1 MMTTEQSSELNANIK
16 QAAVEYREARDRKR
30 VISLDE
36 RGRSMS
42 AMPKPPPFKPE
53 GPQPLL
59 REIPAGEAYPV
70 HALGPLTDAV
80 EAVQDITQAPTGIA
94 AQSALA
100 VASLAVQGFADV
112 ETLGGDAPLSLFCL
126 TIAESGE
133 RKSSCDRLLM
143 RGIRDHER
151 EQATGYRDEFAEYET
166 AREIW
171 LGKRKR
177 MLAEAAGADKAKAIG
192 AEADLR
198 ALGHEPRPPLLPNMT
213 AQEPTLEG
221 LMKLFQIGRPALGLF
236 SDEAGGFIGGHAM
249 NSDNKLKT
257 ISGLSQLWNGDTVNR
272 IRSGDGAT
280 DYPGRRLAMHLMAQ
294 PIAARPLLADP
305 QASGQG
311 FLARFLITE
320 PPSLIG
326 TRLRRGHD
334 AASELTV
341 STFTS
346 RLSQILATPMPTGD
360 NPQEL
365 APRRLPL
372 SAKAKELLW
381 RFYEAS
387 ERAQATGGQM
397 EHVRAYASKSAE
409 QAARIAGVLT
419 LWTDLDAPE
428 IGPEAMGWG
437 IALAG
442 FYLKEARRLAEAG
455 LVSEETAKAERLRQ
469 WLAES
474 WRHDDVMPSEILN
487 KGPNALRDRKALSG
501 PLAMLV
507 KAGHLVALPSGTV
520 IRGKARKEAY
530 QIARAGHE
538 V

>member
-1 MMTTEQSSELNANIK
+1 MTAHQLNIED
-16 QAAVEYREARDRKR
+16 QAVAFV
-30 VISLDE
+30 
-36 RGRSMS
+36 
-42 AMPKPPPFKPE
+42 PE

-59 REIPAGEAYPV
+59 REIPVGEDYPV
-70 HALGPLTDAV
+70 HALGPLQAAV
-80 EAVQDITQAPTGIA
+80 EAVQNITQAPLGIA
-94 AQSALA
+94 AQSALS

-143 RGIRDHER
+143 RGVRDHER
-151 EQATGYRDEFAEYET
+151 EQASGYKDDFAEYET

-171 LGKRKR
+171 QGKRKR
-177 MLAEAAGADKAKAIG
+177 MLSEAAGADKTKATG

-198 ALGHEPRPPLLPNMT
+198 ELGQEPRPPLLPNMT
-213 AQEPTLEG
+213 AQEPTFEG
-221 LMKLFQIGRPALGLF
+221 LMKLFQVGRPALGLF

-257 ISGLSQLWNGDTVNR
+257 IAGLSQLWNGDTVNR

-334 AASELTV
+334 AGSDLSVAAFAE
-341 STFTS
+341 

-365 APRRLPL
+365 APARLPL
-372 SAKAKELLW
+372 SAGAKELLW
-381 RFYEAS
+381 RFYEAAEKS
-387 ERAQATGGQM
+387 QATGGQM

-419 LWTDLDAPE
+419 LWTDLNSPE
-428 IGPEAMGWG
+428 VDPVAMKWG

-442 FYLKEARRLAEAG
+442 FYLKEARRLAEVG

-469 WLAES
+469 WLVES
-474 WRHDDVMPSEILN
+474 WPHDDVVPREIIRR
-487 KGPNALRDRKALSG
+487 GPNPLRDAKALSG

-507 KAGHLVALPSGTV
+507 KSGHLLALPSGTV
-520 IRGKARKEAY
+520 IRGGARKEAY
-530 QIARAGHE
+530 RIVKEGGSA
-538 V
+538 